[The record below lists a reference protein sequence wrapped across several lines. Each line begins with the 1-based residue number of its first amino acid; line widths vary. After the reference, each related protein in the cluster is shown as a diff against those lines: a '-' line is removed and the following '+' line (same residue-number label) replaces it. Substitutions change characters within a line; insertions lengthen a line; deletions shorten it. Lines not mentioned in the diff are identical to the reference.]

1 MFKSNTSIMDRHV
14 AHLCPTF
21 QTILHKSLIR
31 APSGYSKD
39 FRLTHDLVKLGKKG
53 SSIALNTPAEL

>member
-1 MFKSNTSIMDRHV
+1 MFKSNTSIMDR
-14 AHLCPTF
+14 
-21 QTILHKSLIR
+21 IR